1 MLNWCQDLV
10 DGLRQDRNH
19 GVIIPSTDWQLKLLG
34 AESSTKTL
42 DTDKIIRRHEYRI
55 ASSMLSD
62 LILIGGDAAGSFAL
76 AETKQSMLLSS
87 LQAIIGSIAAT
98 LNSQAVPA
106 LFAVNNWQLEKLPQ
120 ITADDLE
127 QPSASDIALIL
138 RSLKVDVS
146 KSPKLFNFLLK
157 IMQAPQLTDEEY
169 TEFMAAASASA
180 DDEPGSNPDDLQDP
194 IENDLKQSDQLT
206 R

>member
-1 MLNWCQDLV
+1 M
-10 DGLRQDRNH
+10 
-19 GVIIPSTDWQLKLLG
+19 
-34 AESSTKTL
+34 
-42 DTDKIIRRHEYRI
+42 
-55 ASSMLSD
+55 
-62 LILIGGDAAGSFAL
+62 
-76 AETKQSMLLSS
+76 
-87 LQAIIGSIAAT
+87 
-98 LNSQAVPA
+98 
-106 LFAVNNWQLEKLPQ
+106 NNWQLEKLPQ
-120 ITADDLE
+120 IIADDLE

-169 TEFMAAASASA
+169 NEFMAAAASA
-180 DDEPGSNPDDLQDP
+180 DAADEPGSNPDDMQDP